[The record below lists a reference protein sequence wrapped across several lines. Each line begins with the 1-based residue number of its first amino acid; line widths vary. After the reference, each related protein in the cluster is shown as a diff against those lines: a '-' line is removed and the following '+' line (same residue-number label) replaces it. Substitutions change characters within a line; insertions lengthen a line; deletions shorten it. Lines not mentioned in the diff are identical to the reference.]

1 MLKKIMLFVFLCLFS
16 IVSLTMTEEI
26 KLKQN
31 TNTNNEKDELLDI
44 IFTKVY
50 LNNIDITESS
60 IEDNGKTITFII
72 DNIENNTNLVYQV
85 SNNSDKD
92 SDITIQCSN
101 TKQYSD
107 YYIFVHNYDSKIIS
121 KTQINGSIS
130 FHVNDNTQKI
140 KDMFMCKLDYR

>member
-107 YYIFVHNYDSKIIS
+107 
-121 KTQINGSIS
+121 
-130 FHVNDNTQKI
+130 
-140 KDMFMCKLDYR
+140 